1 MRQHRDSW
9 LAIFHELDAK
19 SFSILAIHFLAF
31 SCLLTHFASADHG
44 VKDKVFSRISRLKSF
59 ALTST
64 EKRWSR
70 MASGKSLDKFEEMLK
85 KSYPG
90 LRVKRSLPDIL
101 EEEQEISLLQSGDNY
116 VVRANPKSSILG
128 QQPTELIQS
137 YNEARFESISFFA
150 DGQVA
155 GIIDVPRQILS
166 NNVYTLG
173 LGLNLGYSGETFASR
188 ENGMVFSQTDRI
200 ALVTTTIDNVR
211 HEWRFSL
218 DNDCALQEYSYSF
231 NGQKICEVNCTDFRS
246 TGDLTL
252 PYKLE
257 LKTYN
262 GSRQMSEVMASIESY
277 NFDNFDQNLDG
288 YLLEFPQGAVVSDL
302 RLGRRFKLRK
312 TGVLTDADLADYA
325 TSTVRQLTIDG
336 SARTRIALV
345 SIVVIIAVACLYI
358 SISKRSK
365 FWTEK

>member
-1 MRQHRDSW
+1 MRQYRDFC
-9 LAIFHELDAK
+9 LAILHEFNAK
-19 SFSILAIHFLAF
+19 SFSTLAIHFLAF
-31 SCLLTHFASADHG
+31 SCLITHYASADDG
-44 VKDKVFSRISRLKSF
+44 LKNKVFSRISRLKSF
-59 ALTST
+59 ELTST
-64 EKRWSR
+64 EKRWNR

-90 LRVKRSLPDIL
+90 LRVKKNLPDIL
-101 EEEQEISLLQSGDNY
+101 EENQEIAFLQSGDNY
-116 VVRANPKSSILG
+116 VVRTNPKFSILG
-128 QQPTELIQS
+128 HQPTELIQS

-173 LGLNLGYSGETFASR
+173 LGLSLGYSGETFASL
-188 ENGMVFSQTDRI
+188 EDNMAFSQTDRI
-200 ALVTTTIDNVR
+200 ALATTTIDKVR

-231 NGQKICEVNCTDFRS
+231 NGQKICEVYCTDFRS

-262 GSRQMSEVMASIESY
+262 GSLQMSEVMASIESY
-277 NFDNFDQNLDG
+277 DFDNFDQNLDG

-302 RLGRRFKLRK
+302 RLGRRFKLRR
-312 TGVLTDADLADYA
+312 TGTLTDADLADYA
-325 TSTVRQLTIDG
+325 TSTARQMTIDG
-336 SARTRIALV
+336 TSHTGIALV
-345 SIVVIIAVACLYI
+345 SILVIIAVACLYT
-358 SISKRSK
+358 SIANRSK
-365 FWTEK
+365 F